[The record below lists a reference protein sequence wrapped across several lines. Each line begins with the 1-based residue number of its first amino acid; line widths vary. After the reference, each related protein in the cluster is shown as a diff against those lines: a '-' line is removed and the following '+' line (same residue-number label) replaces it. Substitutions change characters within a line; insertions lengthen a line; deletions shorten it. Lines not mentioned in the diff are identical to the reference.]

1 MKTNRQ
7 SRITEAM
14 AALERALQGRE
25 QARKIRETRHHAA
38 SPEGGSGKAAA
49 ASGPA
54 LDEMAAAAE
63 GKVSATRC
71 GKP

>member
-25 QARKIRETRHHAA
+25 QARKIREARHHAA

-54 LDEMAAAAE
+54 QDEFCAAAE
-63 GKVSATRC
+63 VK
-71 GKP
+71 KPDDVR

>member
-1 MKTNRQ
+1 MKTNRE

-49 ASGPA
+49 SGPA
-54 LDEMAAAAE
+54 QDEFCAAAE